1 MVPGTAFAI
10 PVNRYS
16 REFETSQPSSKFL
29 RGLVL
34 WLVGIAC
41 HGIAQTI
48 IVVKEAGHPMRRQ
61 IQSAESPTPSKTIG
75 FPDGPIDDRSL

>member
-1 MVPGTAFAI
+1 
-10 PVNRYS
+10 
-16 REFETSQPSSKFL
+16 
-29 RGLVL
+29 VL